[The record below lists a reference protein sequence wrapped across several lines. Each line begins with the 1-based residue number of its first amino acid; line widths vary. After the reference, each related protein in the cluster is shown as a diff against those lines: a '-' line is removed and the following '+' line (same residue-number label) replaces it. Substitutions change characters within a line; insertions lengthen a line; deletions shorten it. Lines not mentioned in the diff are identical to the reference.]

1 MYMTANGRAQT
12 KIDAEWLARVVKGT
26 AGLGE
31 APPAGRPT
39 GNMTLKAGITQV
51 KAKVKRPKCLHV
63 WRVKVELFL
72 DIPPYL
78 VHALSKRSLRDIGV
92 VVEGANWPKA
102 VSYCTLCGTRG
113 AGLCVTPEK
122 SK

>member
-39 GNMTLKAGITQV
+39 GRLLREFWLNTSSNDATYRTALPQAHGSAPNTVAPTV
-51 KAKVKRPKCLHV
+51 KPNAVVRCAV
-63 WRVKVELFL
+63 CAWWR
-72 DIPPYL
+72 
-78 VHALSKRSLRDIGV
+78 G
-92 VVEGANWPKA
+92 W
-102 VSYCTLCGTRG
+102 
-113 AGLCVTPEK
+113 
-122 SK
+122 